1 MCAPNWRRRRR
12 DNPPTNGKSW
22 WWRRRG
28 LRIRGGGGAT
38 DEAARLTAIER
49 LGRRGGAL
57 PQRPLLRE
65 AGDAVLSAVKHR
77 RSPPSAGRRLA
88 VEVVER
94 VGKVPEP
101 GQLTDAVWDPS
112 SEAIVGDIEL
122 LEAPHPGD
130 RPRQWALEVVESN
143 VEDGGSAEQPD
154 LWRKAPG
161 EVIIEE
167 DYLV

>member
-1 MCAPNWRRRRR
+1 M
-12 DNPPTNGKSW
+12 
-22 WWRRRG
+22 
-28 LRIRGGGGAT
+28 
-38 DEAARLTAIER
+38 
-49 LGRRGGAL
+49 
-57 PQRPLLRE
+57 
-65 AGDAVLSAVKHR
+65 
-77 RSPPSAGRRLA
+77 A